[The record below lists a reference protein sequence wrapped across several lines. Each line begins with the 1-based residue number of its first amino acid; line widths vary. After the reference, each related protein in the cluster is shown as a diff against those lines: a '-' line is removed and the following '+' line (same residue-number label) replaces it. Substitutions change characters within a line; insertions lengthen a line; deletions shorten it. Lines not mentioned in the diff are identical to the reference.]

1 MGQSTRRLSG
11 LPIDLQGN
19 VNPGHPFDRGARFE
33 LLPPKAR
40 LSQIFRHLSRHIGL
54 TGLETPLLVPS
65 KHRLCVQGLTQLSEN
80 RVAIR
85 PQAPAKDVSPTPVAL
100 WILGARRMDA
110 SVFADS
116 RRGKRPSRRAGARR
130 GSEIEGGNRHG
141 VPGNFGKARGTVE
154 VCRGSRSS

>member
-80 RVAIR
+80 RVGHR
-85 PQAPAKDVSPTPVAL
+85 GTGTAKNVWRTPVAL
-100 WILGARRMDA
+100 WIL
-110 SVFADS
+110 
-116 RRGKRPSRRAGARR
+116 RAEEWTCQYLRIVVVEKDQA
-130 GSEIEGGNRHG
+130 GGLG
-141 VPGNFGKARGTVE
+141 LVGDPK
-154 VCRGSRSS
+154 